1 VRMMMV
7 FVKNRPGTAGNST
20 SFLNS
25 AKNGGRIIP
34 PSVFGHIELLLA
46 TPWLLLFAVAAQLA
60 IAGNPAAAQEAIEFP
75 PGVDLPLVEAEV
87 AAGWIALFDGES
99 LFGWRNESNA
109 NWQVIDGCIFADEGQ
124 TGLLRT
130 GSQFDN
136 YRLRVEFAAGPDT
149 DSGVVVRTSPR
160 PADPASDCYEVNI
173 APESNEFPTG
183 SIVARSRVE
192 SGSETTHHPDGFRWL
207 EIVCL
212 NDRIEVRL
220 DGELLTDYRDEKP
233 LGRGYVGLQKN
244 TGPVRFR
251 RVLLQP
257 LFNDEA
263 NTPDLASWARS
274 GDVVVEPDANG
285 AVCLKSG
292 PGQIESPDL
301 YADFVMQLECKVA
314 AKVNSGVFFRC
325 IPGET
330 QNGYESQIDNAWAG
344 DRSAPSNGGTGAIFR
359 RTEARRVVAEDQK
372 WFAKTIVAT
381 GPHIAVWVNG
391 YQVTEWVD
399 GRKEDANP
407 RRGRRL
413 AAGSVLFQ
421 AHDVSMEA
429 SFRNFRISEL
439 APRGK

>member
-1 VRMMMV
+1 MRMRTV

-20 SFLNS
+20 SYAIS
-25 AKNGGRIIP
+25 AKNDGQMVSP
-34 PSVFGHIELLLA
+34 PAFRQFGLVFATTWLMILA
-46 TPWLLLFAVAAQLA
+46 SAAQ
-60 IAGNPAAAQEAIEFP
+60 IAFARNPAAQESIEFP
-75 PGVDLPLVEAEV
+75 HGINLPLAETEV

-99 LFGWRNESNA
+99 LFGWRSESNA
-109 NWQVIDGCIFADEGQ
+109 NWQVINGCICADEGQ
-124 TGLLRT
+124 SGLLRT

-136 YRLRVEFAAGPDT
+136 YRLRVEFAAGAET
-149 DSGVVVRTSPR
+149 ESGVVVRTSPR
-160 PADPASDCYEVNI
+160 PVDPATDGYEVNI
-173 APESNEFPTG
+173 APASSEFPTG

-192 SGSETTHHPDGFRWL
+192 SGSTSAQQLDEFRWL

-220 DGELLTDYRDEKP
+220 DGELLVDYQDKKP
-233 LGRGYVGLQKN
+233 LGRGYIGLQKN

-251 RVLLQP
+251 QVLLQP

-274 GDVVVEPDANG
+274 GDVLVEPAANG
-285 AVCLKSG
+285 EVYLKSG
-292 PGQIESPDL
+292 PGQFESPDL

-314 AKVNSGVFFRC
+314 AKVNTGVFFRC

-330 QNGYESQIDNAWAG
+330 QNGYESQIDNAWEG

-359 RTEARRVVAEDQK
+359 RTEARKVVADDQK

-391 YQVTEWVD
+391 YQVTDWVD

-413 AAGSVLFQ
+413 AAGSIILQ
-421 AHDVSMEA
+421 AHDVSTDA
-429 SFRNFRISEL
+429 GFRNFRVAEL